1 MLLKFIYFP
10 DFSGRVYGTQMSK
23 RELQENI
30 MLIATAASPILYSN
44 FSFDKFLTPQLVI
57 LGVSV

>member
-1 MLLKFIYFP
+1 
-10 DFSGRVYGTQMSK
+10 MSK
-23 RELQENI
+23 QELQENI
-30 MLIATAASPILYSN
+30 MLIATAASPFLYSN